1 MKVKLHSQT
10 HEWHE
15 RDEERRRL
23 HFRACWD
30 ARNWHFFHTTNE
42 MEEWEP
48 LPEPKLEHYE
58 ALRDVLWRKYQRKRL
73 PWRFV
78 EEMDTRLAEMR
89 LQLGLPPKGAEE
101 EEDR

>member
-15 RDEERRRL
+15 RDEDNRRL

-30 ARNWHFFHTTNE
+30 ARKWHFFHTTNE
-42 MEEWEP
+42 MDEWEP
-48 LPEPKLEHYE
+48 LPEPTLEHYE

-73 PWRFV
+73 SWRFV
-78 EEMDTRLAEMR
+78 EEMDVRLGEMR

-101 EEDR
+101 EED

>member
-1 MKVKLHSQT
+1 M
-10 HEWHE
+10 
-15 RDEERRRL
+15 D
-23 HFRACWD
+23 
-30 ARNWHFFHTTNE
+30 
-42 MEEWEP
+42 EWEP

-73 PWRFV
+73 SWRFV

-101 EEDR
+101 EDDR